1 MNRLDIGN
9 PSGTN
14 NRADTS
20 GRQEVMNHLETES
33 LSVLKQLEV
42 NANIQLFAH
51 QWVDENGIESIDDMF
66 ALFDRLALP
75 YRLVANLDEVGEHKL
90 VLLVLGEHE
99 LVSGHIESKQF
110 IAFDANEDIT
120 QIPQFCIVIEG
131 PPLEKA
137 SPDWVGERLH
147 AFRPIIP
154 KLLLVS
160 FITNLFAL
168 AVPFITMS
176 IYDHVIG
183 GDAGHEL
190 QGIAIGAALLFVM
203 MGWLRTLRSRVFA
216 SVSNRVS
223 REISQSLVQRL
234 LRNSYAQ
241 NQQTASSSQQNQ
253 VMLSERISGVLS
265 GPLGNALFDLPFIL
279 IFVLA
284 IGVLGGWLVLVPI
297 VSLVLY
303 YLLAK
308 RSIRSSSKRSMQSTV
323 AGTNRQNMTNELS
336 SKLAFIRSA
345 GFSEHWIQRFKKAN
359 LLASTVTFNQSVLQ
373 SRYTSIYYFIGVGST
388 LAVMGLGIGLIFEQV
403 MTPGGLIASMM
414 LISKVTGPAQVL
426 ANSAMRFNSFNQSKL
441 QVNRILS
448 QPSEREFSYQ
458 HHPLPVVAPSLK
470 LDQVTLRYPKQS
482 RPALNGVSFDIEAGE
497 IVAITGPS
505 GSGKSTL
512 IEVLSGLQL
521 IQNGMV
527 ELEGV
532 NLVQY
537 DPQLYRHWCFIRAA
551 YPDLLTLSI
560 REWLNDGHKVED
572 QKMIS
577 AIEMVGGK
585 RWFETLS
592 GGLDTSIS
600 SIQPDS
606 LFDML
611 SGSVAQILI
620 DAKALVYD
628 YPMFLMDNPVPD
640 AHPNAKRIFG
650 EFVQSKK
657 GKATVIYTSH
667 DPDLIKLADKV
678 VVLNEGA
685 VVYAG
690 PLEPEQSS
698 KQEQPSEPQASQEP
712 QLSEQPLSQELQ
724 PSTQEASAQQ
734 NAAQQE
740 QSESKQGVAND

>member
-1 MNRLDIGN
+1 MNRLDASN
-9 PSGTN
+9 RAGTN
-14 NRADTS
+14 
-20 GRQEVMNHLETES
+20 GQQEVMNHLENES

-90 VLLVLGEHE
+90 VLLVLGENE
-99 LVSGHIESKQF
+99 LVPGHLESKQF
-110 IAFDANEDIT
+110 VSFNANDDIT
-120 QIPQFCIVIEG
+120 DVPQFCIAIEG

-137 SPDWVGERLH
+137 SPDWVGERLD

-190 QGIAIGAALLFVM
+190 QGIAIGAALLFLM

-216 SVSNRVS
+216 SVANRVS

-308 RSIRSSSKRSMQSTV
+308 RSIRSSSKRSIQSTV

-448 QPSEREFSYQ
+448 QASEREFSYQ
-458 HHPLPVVAPSLK
+458 HHPLPTVAPNLK

-482 RPALNGVSFDIEAGE
+482 RPALSGVSFDIEAGE

-512 IEVLSGLQL
+512 IEVLSGLQP

-560 REWLNDGHKVED
+560 REWLNDGHQVED
-572 QKMIS
+572 QTMIS
-577 AIEMVGGK
+577 AIEIVGGK
-585 RWFETLS
+585 RWFESLS

-650 EFVQSKK
+650 QFVHSKK

-698 KQEQPSEPQASQEP
+698 EQEQPAEPQVFQEP
-712 QLSEQPLSQELQ
+712 QLFEQRLSQELQ
-724 PSTQEASAQQ
+724 PSTQEASVQQ
-734 NAAQQE
+734 NTAQQE
-740 QSESKQGVAND
+740 QLESKQGVANG

>member
-66 ALFDRLALP
+66 AMFDRLALP
-75 YRLVANLDEVGEHKL
+75 YRLVASLDEVGEHKL

-110 IAFDANEDIT
+110 IAFDINEDIT

-512 IEVLSGLQL
+512 IEVLSGLQP

-690 PLEPEQSS
+690 PLEAEQSS
-698 KQEQPSEPQASQEP
+698 KQEQSSEPQASQEP

-724 PSTQEASAQQ
+724 PSTQDASAQQ

>member
-1 MNRLDIGN
+1 MNRLDASN
-9 PSGTN
+9 CSE
-14 NRADTS
+14 TS
-20 GRQEVMNHLETES
+20 ARRDALNHLERES
-33 LSVLKQLEV
+33 LSILRQLEV

-51 QWVDENGIESIDDMF
+51 QWVEENGIESLDEMF
-66 ALFDRLALP
+66 AMFDRLALP

-90 VLLVLGEHE
+90 VLLVLGENE
-99 LVSGHIESKQF
+99 LLSGHVESKQF
-110 IAFDANEDIT
+110 ISSDANDDISVV
-120 QIPQFCIVIEG
+120 PQFCIVIEG
-131 PPLEKA
+131 APLEKP
-137 SPDWVGERLH
+137 SPDWVGNRLH

-216 SVSNRVS
+216 AVSNRVS

-265 GPLGNALFDLPFIL
+265 GPLGNALFDLPFIV

-297 VSLVLY
+297 VSLILY

-323 AGTNRQNMTNELS
+323 AGTNRQNMINELS

-345 GFSEHWIQRFKKAN
+345 GLSEHWIQRFKKAN
-359 LLASTVTFNQSVLQ
+359 LLASTVAFNQSVHQ

-458 HHPLPVVAPSLK
+458 HHPLPKIAPSLK
-470 LDQVTLRYPKQS
+470 LTQVTLRYPKQS
-482 RPALNGVSFDIEAGE
+482 RPALNGVSFDIDSGDV
-497 IVAITGPS
+497 VAITGPS

-512 IEVLSGLQL
+512 IEVLSGLQP

-532 NLVQY
+532 NLAQY

-560 REWLNDGHKVED
+560 REWLNDGHKVEE

-577 AIEMVGGK
+577 AIEKVGGQ
-585 RWFETLS
+585 RWLSTLAD
-592 GGLDTSIS
+592 GLDTSIS

-606 LFDML
+606 IFDML
-611 SGSVAQILI
+611 SGTVAQILI

-628 YPMFLMDNPVPD
+628 YPLFLMDNPVPD
-640 AHPNAKRIFG
+640 GHPNAKRVFG
-650 EFVQSKK
+650 EFVSSKR

-678 VVLNEGA
+678 VVLNEGT

-690 PLEPEQSS
+690 PLE
-698 KQEQPSEPQASQEP
+698 QPTEPQAIQEL
-712 QLSEQPLSQELQ
+712 QLSQEK
-724 PSTQEASAQQ
+724 A
-734 NAAQQE
+734 
-740 QSESKQGVAND
+740 ESKQGVANG

>member
-9 PSGTN
+9 HSGTN

-51 QWVDENGIESIDDMF
+51 QWVDENRIESIDDMF

-110 IAFDANEDIT
+110 IGFDTNEDIT

-345 GFSEHWIQRFKKAN
+345 GFSDHWIQRFKKAN
-359 LLASTVTFNQSVLQ
+359 LLASTVTFNQSILQ

-458 HHPLPVVAPSLK
+458 HHPLPVVAPNLK

-724 PSTQEASAQQ
+724 PSTQDSSAQQ

>member
-1 MNRLDIGN
+1 MNRLDT
-9 PSGTN
+9 SSRTDTN
-14 NRADTS
+14 
-20 GRQEVMNHLETES
+20 GRKVVRNHLETES
-33 LSVLKQLEV
+33 LSALKQLEV

-51 QWVDENGIESIDDMF
+51 QWVDENGMESIDDMF

-75 YRLVANLDEVGEHKL
+75 YRLVANLNEVGDHKL
-90 VLLVLGEHE
+90 VLLVLGENE
-99 LVSGHIESKQF
+99 LVSGYLESKRF
-110 IAFDANEDIT
+110 IAFDDNDDVT
-120 QIPQFCIVIEG
+120 GTPQFCIVIEG
-131 PPLEKA
+131 VPLEKA

-190 QGIAIGAALLFVM
+190 QGIAIGAGLLFVM

-223 REISQSLVQRL
+223 REISQSLVLRL
-234 LRNSYAQ
+234 LRNSYVQ

-253 VMLSERISGVLS
+253 MMLSERISGVLS
-265 GPLGNALFDLPFIL
+265 GPLGNALFDLPFIV

-284 IGVLGGWLVLVPI
+284 IGVLGGWLVLVPV

-323 AGTNRQNMTNELS
+323 AGTNRQNMVNELS
-336 SKLAFIRSA
+336 SKLVFIRSA
-345 GFSEHWIQRFKKAN
+345 GLSQHWIQRFKKAN

-373 SRYTSIYYFIGVGST
+373 SRYTSMYYFIGVGST
-388 LAVMGLGIGLIFEQV
+388 LAVMGLGIGLIFEEV

-426 ANSAMRFNSFNQSKL
+426 TNSAMRFNSFNQSKL

-458 HHPLPVVAPSLK
+458 HHPLPSTAPNLK

-482 RPALNGVSFDIEAGE
+482 RPALSGVSFDIEAGE

-512 IEVLSGLQL
+512 IEVFSGLQP
-521 IQNGMV
+521 IQNGIV
-527 ELEGV
+527 ELNRV
-532 NLVQY
+532 NLAQY

-560 REWLNDGHKVED
+560 REWLNDGHKIED

-640 AHPNAKRIFG
+640 AYPNAKRIFG

-690 PLEPEQSS
+690 PIEPAQ
-698 KQEQPSEPQASQEP
+698 PQAD
-712 QLSEQPLSQELQ
+712 
-724 PSTQEASAQQ
+724 QQ
-734 NAAQQE
+734 TGQQE
-740 QSESKQGVAND
+740 FMQGVTNG

>member
-1 MNRLDIGN
+1 MNRIN
-9 PSGTN
+9 T
-14 NRADTS
+14 TS
-20 GRQEVMNHLETES
+20 RDEMRCRQEMFNHLEAES
-33 LSVLKQLEV
+33 LSALKQLDV
-42 NANIQLFAH
+42 NANIQLFAR
-51 QWVDENGIESIDDMF
+51 QWVNENGINSIDDIF

-75 YRLVANLDEVGEHKL
+75 YRLVANRDDVGEHKL
-90 VLLVLGEHE
+90 VFLVVGENELVLGH
-99 LVSGHIESKQF
+99 LESKQF
-110 IAFDANEDIT
+110 TASDENADVIDT
-120 QIPQFCIVIEG
+120 PQFFIVLDG

-137 SPDWVGERLH
+137 SPDWIGERLE

-168 AVPFITMS
+168 AIPFITMS

-190 QGIAIGAALLFVM
+190 QGIAIGAGLLFVM

-265 GPLGNALFDLPFIL
+265 GPLGNALFDLPFIA

-297 VSLVLY
+297 VSLILY
-303 YLLAK
+303 YVLAK
-308 RSIRSSSKRSMQSTV
+308 RSIRSSGKRSMQSTV
-323 AGTNRQNMTNELS
+323 AGTNRQNMTNELA

-345 GFSEHWIQRFKKAN
+345 GFSEYWIQRFQKAN
-359 LLASTVTFNQSVLQ
+359 LLASKATFNQSVLQ
-373 SRYTSIYYFIGVGST
+373 SRYTSAYYFIGLSST
-388 LAVMGLGIGLIFEQV
+388 LAVMGLGIGLIFEQI

-426 ANSAMRFNSFNQSKL
+426 ANSALRFNSFSQSKL

-458 HHPLPVVAPSLK
+458 HHPLPKIAPNLT
-470 LDQVTLRYPKQS
+470 LTQVTLRYPKQS
-482 RPALNGVSFDIEAGE
+482 RPALNGVSFDIASGE
-497 IVAITGPS
+497 VVAITGPS

-512 IEVLSGLQL
+512 IEVLSGLQP

-532 NLVQY
+532 NLAQY

-560 REWLNDGHKVED
+560 REWLSDGHKVEE
-572 QKMIS
+572 QKMLS
-577 AIEMVGGK
+577 AIEMVGGH
-585 RWFETLS
+585 RWFSTLPD
-592 GGLDTSIS
+592 GLDTSIS

-611 SGSVAQILI
+611 SGTVAQILI

-628 YPMFLMDNPVPD
+628 YPMYLMDNPVPD
-640 AHPNAKRIFG
+640 GHPNAKRVFN
-650 EFVQSKK
+650 EFLSLKK
-657 GKATVIYTSH
+657 GKATVIFTSH

-678 VVLNEGA
+678 VVLDEGSL
-685 VVYAG
+685 VYAG
-690 PLEPEQSS
+690 PLEREPSSGLQSSPEQSL
-698 KQEQPSEPQASQEP
+698 SQ
-712 QLSEQPLSQELQ
+712 QPLSQELSQ
-724 PSTQEASAQQ
+724 
-734 NAAQQE
+734 
-740 QSESKQGVAND
+740 SKQGVANG

>member
-110 IAFDANEDIT
+110 IGFDTNEDIT

-512 IEVLSGLQL
+512 IEVLSGLQP

-698 KQEQPSEPQASQEP
+698 NQEQPSELQASQEP

-724 PSTQEASAQQ
+724 PSTQDASAQQ

>member
-1 MNRLDIGN
+1 MNRLDISS

-14 NRADTS
+14 KRADS
-20 GRQEVMNHLETES
+20 NGRQEVMNHLETES

-42 NANIQLFAH
+42 NANIQLFAR

-66 ALFDRLALP
+66 AMFDRLALP

-284 IGVLGGWLVLVPI
+284 IGVLGGWLVLVPV
-297 VSLVLY
+297 VSLILY

-458 HHPLPVVAPSLK
+458 HHPLPVVAPNLK

-512 IEVLSGLQL
+512 IEVLSGLQP

-577 AIEMVGGK
+577 AIEIVGGK

>member
-99 LVSGHIESKQF
+99 LVSGHLESKQF
-110 IAFDANEDIT
+110 VAFNANDDIADV
-120 QIPQFCIVIEG
+120 PQFCIVIEG

-284 IGVLGGWLVLVPI
+284 IGVLGGWLVLVPV
-297 VSLVLY
+297 VSLILY

-458 HHPLPVVAPSLK
+458 HHPLPVVAPNLK

-512 IEVLSGLQL
+512 IEVLSGLQP

-572 QKMIS
+572 KKMIS

-724 PSTQEASAQQ
+724 PSTQDASAQQ

>member
-1 MNRLDIGN
+1 MNSLDA
-9 PSGTN
+9 N
-14 NRADTS
+14 NRSNTSNRPDTS

-75 YRLVANLDEVGEHKL
+75 YRLVADVDEVGDHKL
-90 VLLVLGEHE
+90 LLLVLSENE
-99 LVSGHIESKQF
+99 LVLGHLESKQF
-110 IAFDANEDIT
+110 IASDSNDDIT
-120 QIPQFCIVIEG
+120 NSPQFCIVIEG
-131 PPLEKA
+131 PPLEKG

-284 IGVLGGWLVLVPI
+284 IGVLGGWLVLVPV
-297 VSLVLY
+297 VSLILY

-345 GFSEHWIQRFKKAN
+345 GFSQHWIQRFKKAN

-414 LISKVTGPAQVL
+414 LISKVTGPAQML
-426 ANSAMRFNSFNQSKL
+426 ANSAMRFHSFNQSKL

-458 HHPLPVVAPSLK
+458 HHPLSSVAPSLK
-470 LDQVTLRYPKQS
+470 LEQVTLRYPKQS
-482 RPALNGVSFDIEAGE
+482 RPALNGVSFEIEAGE
-497 IVAITGPS
+497 VVAITGPS

-512 IEVLSGLQL
+512 IEVLSGLQP

-527 ELEGV
+527 ELDGV

-537 DPQLYRHWCFIRAA
+537 DPQLYRHWCLIRAA

-560 REWLNDGHKVED
+560 REWLNDGHKVEE
-572 QKMIS
+572 QRMIS
-577 AIEMVGGK
+577 AIDRVGGK
-585 RWFETLS
+585 RWFNTLPN
-592 GGLDTSIS
+592 GLDTSIS

-640 AHPNAKRIFG
+640 SHPNAKRIFG
-650 EFVQSKK
+650 EFVLSKK
-657 GKATVIYTSH
+657 GKATVVYTSH

-690 PLEPEQSS
+690 PLEPEPP
-698 KQEQPSEPQASQEP
+698 QEPLKPQESLEPENKPQVQQPSIQAPSAQQHAASQE
-712 QLSEQPLSQELQ
+712 QSQ
-724 PSTQEASAQQ
+724 
-734 NAAQQE
+734 
-740 QSESKQGVAND
+740 SKQGVANG

>member
-1 MNRLDIGN
+1 MNRLDASRQGETDGQHE
-9 PSGTN
+9 PM
-14 NRADTS
+14 NR
-20 GRQEVMNHLETES
+20 LETES
-33 LSVLKQLEV
+33 LSVLKKLEV
-42 NANIQLFAH
+42 NANIQLFAR
-51 QWVDENGIESIDDMF
+51 QWVDENGIESLDDMF

-75 YRLVANLDEVGEHKL
+75 YRLVANLDEVGDHKL
-90 VLLVLGEHE
+90 VLLVLSESE
-99 LVSGHIESKQF
+99 LVSGHLESKQF
-110 IAFDANEDIT
+110 VAVGGNEDISEV
-120 QIPQFCIVIEG
+120 PQFCIVIEG
-131 PPLEKA
+131 APLEKA

-265 GPLGNALFDLPFIL
+265 GPLGNALFDLPFIA

-297 VSLVLY
+297 VSLALY

-345 GFSEHWIQRFKKAN
+345 GFSEHWIQRFEKAN
-359 LLASTVTFNQSVLQ
+359 LLASTVAFHQSVVQ
-373 SRYTSIYYFIGVGST
+373 SRYTSMYYFISVGST
-388 LAVMGLGIGLIFEQV
+388 LAVMGLGIGLIFENV
-403 MTPGGLIASMM
+403 MTSGGLIASMM
-414 LISKVTGPAQVL
+414 LISKVTGPAQVA

-458 HHPLPVVAPSLK
+458 HHPLPTVAPNLQ

-482 RPALNGVSFDIEAGE
+482 RPALNGVSFDVEAGD

-512 IEVLSGLQL
+512 IEVLSGLQP

-527 ELEGV
+527 ELQRV
-532 NLVQY
+532 NLAQY

-560 REWLNDGHKVED
+560 REWLSDGHKVEE

-577 AIEMVGGK
+577 AIDMVGGK
-585 RWFETLS
+585 RWFSTLPD
-592 GGLDTSIS
+592 GLDTSIS

-611 SGSVAQILI
+611 SGTVAQILI

-640 AHPNAKRIFG
+640 GHPNAKRVFG
-650 EFVQSKK
+650 EFLTAKK
-657 GKATVIYTSH
+657 GNATVIFTSH
-667 DPDLIKLADKV
+667 DPELIKLADKV
-678 VVLNEGA
+678 VVLNEGS

-690 PLEPEQSS
+690 PLDTQPPVDPQERHEPPLA
-698 KQEQPSEPQASQEP
+698 QEKR
-712 QLSEQPLSQELQ
+712 
-724 PSTQEASAQQ
+724 PSTQEPSVQPH
-734 NAAQQE
+734 AAQQA
-740 QSESKQGVAND
+740 QPPSKQGVANG

>member
-1 MNRLDIGN
+1 MNRIN
-9 PSGTN
+9 T
-14 NRADTS
+14 TS
-20 GRQEVMNHLETES
+20 RDETRCRQEMFNHLEAES
-33 LSVLKQLEV
+33 LSALKQLDV
-42 NANIQLFAH
+42 NANIQLFAR
-51 QWVDENGIESIDDMF
+51 QWVNENGINSIDDIF

-75 YRLVANLDEVGEHKL
+75 YRLVANRDDVGEHKL
-90 VLLVLGEHE
+90 VLLVVGENE
-99 LVSGHIESKQF
+99 LVLGHLESKQF
-110 IAFDANEDIT
+110 TASDENADVIDT
-120 QIPQFCIVIEG
+120 PQFFIVLDG

-137 SPDWVGERLH
+137 SPDWIGERLE

-168 AVPFITMS
+168 AIPFITMS

-190 QGIAIGAALLFVM
+190 QGIAIGAGLLFVM

-265 GPLGNALFDLPFIL
+265 GPLGNALFDLPFIA

-297 VSLVLY
+297 VSLILY
-303 YLLAK
+303 YVLAK
-308 RSIRSSSKRSMQSTV
+308 RSIGSSGKRSMQSTV
-323 AGTNRQNMTNELS
+323 AGTNRQNMTNELA

-345 GFSEHWIQRFKKAN
+345 GFSEYWIQRFQKAN
-359 LLASTVTFNQSVLQ
+359 LLASKATFNQSVLQ
-373 SRYTSIYYFIGVGST
+373 SRYTSAYYFIGLSST
-388 LAVMGLGIGLIFEQV
+388 LAVMGLGIGLIFEQI

-426 ANSAMRFNSFNQSKL
+426 ANSALRFNSFSQSKL

-458 HHPLPVVAPSLK
+458 HHPLPKIAPNLT
-470 LDQVTLRYPKQS
+470 LTQVTLRYPKQS
-482 RPALNGVSFDIEAGE
+482 RPALNGVSFDIASGE
-497 IVAITGPS
+497 VVAITGPS

-512 IEVLSGLQL
+512 IEVLSGLQP

-532 NLVQY
+532 NLAQY

-560 REWLNDGHKVED
+560 REWLSDGHKVEE
-572 QKMIS
+572 QKMLS
-577 AIEMVGGK
+577 AIEMVGGH
-585 RWFETLS
+585 RWFSTLPD
-592 GGLDTSIS
+592 GLDTSIS

-611 SGSVAQILI
+611 SGTVAQILI

-628 YPMFLMDNPVPD
+628 YPMYLMDNPVPD
-640 AHPNAKRIFG
+640 GHPNAKRVFN
-650 EFVQSKK
+650 EFLSLKK
-657 GKATVIYTSH
+657 GKATVLFTSH

-678 VVLNEGA
+678 VVLDEGSL
-685 VVYAG
+685 VYAG
-690 PLEPEQSS
+690 PLEREPSSVLQSSPEQSL
-698 KQEQPSEPQASQEP
+698 SQ
-712 QLSEQPLSQELQ
+712 QPLSQELSQ
-724 PSTQEASAQQ
+724 
-734 NAAQQE
+734 
-740 QSESKQGVAND
+740 SKQGVANG

>member
-1 MNRLDIGN
+1 MNRLDI
-9 PSGTN
+9 SDRSDTN
-14 NRADTS
+14 
-20 GRQEVMNHLETES
+20 GRQDVMNHLETES

-99 LVSGHIESKQF
+99 LVSGHLESKQF
-110 IAFDANEDIT
+110 VAFNANEDIT
-120 QIPQFCIVIEG
+120 DVPKFCIVIDG

-137 SPDWVGERLH
+137 SSDWVGERLH

-284 IGVLGGWLVLVPI
+284 IGVLGGWLVLVPV
-297 VSLVLY
+297 VSLILY

-458 HHPLPVVAPSLK
+458 HHPLPVVAPNLK

-512 IEVLSGLQL
+512 IEVLSGLQP

-698 KQEQPSEPQASQEP
+698 KQGQPSEPQASQEP

>member
-1 MNRLDIGN
+1 MNRLDASN
-9 PSGTN
+9 RAGTN
-14 NRADTS
+14 
-20 GRQEVMNHLETES
+20 GQQEVMNHLENES

-90 VLLVLGEHE
+90 VLLVLGENE
-99 LVSGHIESKQF
+99 LVPGHLESKQF
-110 IAFDANEDIT
+110 VSFNANDDIT
-120 QIPQFCIVIEG
+120 DVPQFCIVIEG

-137 SPDWVGERLH
+137 SPDWVGERLD

-190 QGIAIGAALLFVM
+190 QGIAIGAALLFLM

-216 SVSNRVS
+216 SVANRVS

-308 RSIRSSSKRSMQSTV
+308 RSIRSSSKRSIQSTV

-458 HHPLPVVAPSLK
+458 HHPLPTVAPNLK

-482 RPALNGVSFDIEAGE
+482 RPALSGVSFDIEAGE

-512 IEVLSGLQL
+512 IEVLSGLQP

-560 REWLNDGHKVED
+560 REWLNDGHQVED
-572 QKMIS
+572 QTMIS

-585 RWFETLS
+585 RWFESLS

-650 EFVQSKK
+650 HFVHSKK

-698 KQEQPSEPQASQEP
+698 EQEQPAEPQVSQEP
-712 QLSEQPLSQELQ
+712 QLFEQRLSQELQ

-734 NAAQQE
+734 DAAPQE
-740 QSESKQGVAND
+740 QSESKQGVANG

>member
-1 MNRLDIGN
+1 
-9 PSGTN
+9 
-14 NRADTS
+14 
-20 GRQEVMNHLETES
+20 
-33 LSVLKQLEV
+33 
-42 NANIQLFAH
+42 
-51 QWVDENGIESIDDMF
+51 
-66 ALFDRLALP
+66 
-75 YRLVANLDEVGEHKL
+75 
-90 VLLVLGEHE
+90 
-99 LVSGHIESKQF
+99 
-110 IAFDANEDIT
+110 
-120 QIPQFCIVIEG
+120 
-131 PPLEKA
+131 
-137 SPDWVGERLH
+137 
-147 AFRPIIP
+147 
-154 KLLLVS
+154 

-284 IGVLGGWLVLVPI
+284 IGVLGGWLVLVPV
-297 VSLVLY
+297 VSLILY

-458 HHPLPVVAPSLK
+458 HHPLPVVAPNLK

-512 IEVLSGLQL
+512 IEVLSGLQP

-740 QSESKQGVAND
+740 QSKSKQGVAND

>member
-1 MNRLDIGN
+1 MNRSDV
-9 PSGTN
+9 SSRTDTN
-14 NRADTS
+14 
-20 GRQEVMNHLETES
+20 GRQGVRNHLEAES
-33 LSVLKQLEV
+33 LSALKQLEV

-75 YRLVANLDEVGEHKL
+75 YRLVANLNEVGDHKL

-99 LVSGHIESKQF
+99 LVCGHLESKQF
-110 IAFDANEDIT
+110 IAFDGNDDVT
-120 QIPQFCIVIEG
+120 GIPQFYIVIEG
-131 PPLEKA
+131 APLEKA

-160 FITNLFAL
+160 FVTNLFAL

-183 GDAGHEL
+183 GDAAHEL

-216 SVSNRVS
+216 SVSSRVS

-241 NQQTASSSQQNQ
+241 NQQTALSSQQNQ

-265 GPLGNALFDLPFIL
+265 GPLGNALFDLPFIV

-284 IGVLGGWLVLVPI
+284 IGVLAGWLVLVPI

-308 RSIRSSSKRSMQSTV
+308 RSVRSSSKRSMQSTV

-336 SKLAFIRSA
+336 SKLTFIRSA

-359 LLASTVTFNQSVLQ
+359 LLASTVAFNQLVLQ

-426 ANSAMRFNSFNQSKL
+426 ANSAMRFNSFNQSRL

-458 HHPLPVVAPSLK
+458 HHPLPAVAPNLK

-482 RPALNGVSFDIEAGE
+482 HPVLSGVSFDIEAGE

-512 IEVLSGLQL
+512 IEVLSGLQP

-532 NLVQY
+532 NLTQY

-560 REWLNDGHKVED
+560 RDWLNDGHKVEE

-585 RWFETLS
+585 RWFSTLPD
-592 GGLDTSIS
+592 GLDTSIS

-606 LFDML
+606 LFDIL

-690 PLEPEQSS
+690 PLEAEQH
-698 KQEQPSEPQASQEP
+698 SEPQVSQE
-712 QLSEQPLSQELQ
+712 QSLSQE
-724 PSTQEASAQQ
+724 SSAQQ
-734 NAAQQE
+734 NVAQQE
-740 QSESKQGVAND
+740 QSGSKQGVENG

>member
-1 MNRLDIGN
+1 MNRLDTGN

-14 NRADTS
+14 NRTDMN
-20 GRQEVMNHLETES
+20 GRQEVMNHLENES

-42 NANIQLFAH
+42 NANIQLFAR

-90 VLLVLGEHE
+90 VLLVLGENE
-99 LVSGHIESKQF
+99 LVSGHLESKQF
-110 IAFDANEDIT
+110 ISFNANDDIT
-120 QIPQFCIVIEG
+120 DVPQFCIVIEG

-137 SPDWVGERLH
+137 SSDWVGERLH

-284 IGVLGGWLVLVPI
+284 IGVLGGWLVLVPV
-297 VSLVLY
+297 VSLILY

-458 HHPLPVVAPSLK
+458 HHPLPTVAPNLK

-512 IEVLSGLQL
+512 IEVLSGLQP

-560 REWLNDGHKVED
+560 QEWLNDGHKVED

-690 PLEPEQSS
+690 PLEAEQSS
-698 KQEQPSEPQASQEP
+698 KQGQPSEPQASQEP

-740 QSESKQGVAND
+740 QSESKQGVANG

>member
-1 MNRLDIGN
+1 MNSLDA
-9 PSGTN
+9 N
-14 NRADTS
+14 NRSNTSNRPDTS
-20 GRQEVMNHLETES
+20 GRQEMMNHLETES

-75 YRLVANLDEVGEHKL
+75 YRLVADLDEVGDHKL
-90 VLLVLGEHE
+90 LLLVLSENE
-99 LVSGHIESKQF
+99 LVLGHFESKQF
-110 IAFDANEDIT
+110 IASDSTDDIT
-120 QIPQFCIVIEG
+120 NSPQFCIVVEG
-131 PPLEKA
+131 PPLEKG

-160 FITNLFAL
+160 FVTNLFAL
-168 AVPFITMS
+168 TVPFITMS

-183 GDAGHEL
+183 GDAAHEL
-190 QGIAIGAALLFVM
+190 QGIAIGASLLFVM

-284 IGVLGGWLVLVPI
+284 IGILGGWLVLVPI
-297 VSLVLY
+297 ISLILY

-345 GFSEHWIQRFKKAN
+345 GFSQHWIQRFKKAN

-414 LISKVTGPAQVL
+414 LISKVTGPAQML

-458 HHPLPVVAPSLK
+458 HHPLSSVAPSLK
-470 LDQVTLRYPKQS
+470 LEQVTLRYPKQS
-482 RPALNGVSFDIEAGE
+482 RPALNGVSFEIEAGE
-497 IVAITGPS
+497 VVAITGPS

-512 IEVLSGLQL
+512 IEVLSGLQP

-527 ELEGV
+527 ELDGV

-537 DPQLYRHWCFIRAA
+537 DPQLYRHWCLIRAA

-560 REWLNDGHKVED
+560 REWLNDGHKVEE
-572 QKMIS
+572 QRMIS
-577 AIEMVGGK
+577 AIDMVGGK
-585 RWFETLS
+585 RWFNTLPN
-592 GGLDTSIS
+592 GLDTSIS

-606 LFDML
+606 IFDML

-640 AHPNAKRIFG
+640 SHPNAKRIFG
-650 EFVQSKK
+650 EFVLSKK
-657 GKATVIYTSH
+657 GKATVVYTSH

-690 PLEPEQSS
+690 PLEPEPPQ
-698 KQEQPSEPQASQEP
+698 EPQKPQESQEP
-712 QLSEQPLSQELQ
+712 QEKTQVQQSSIQDPL
-724 PSTQEASAQQ
+724 AQQ
-734 NAAQQE
+734 HAASQE
-740 QSESKQGVAND
+740 QSQSKQGVANG

>member
-1 MNRLDIGN
+1 MNRLDASRHTETDN
-9 PSGTN
+9 QHEAM
-14 NRADTS
+14 NR
-20 GRQEVMNHLETES
+20 LEAES
-33 LSVLKQLEV
+33 LSVLKELEV
-42 NANIQLFAH
+42 NANIQLFAQ
-51 QWVDENGIESIDDMF
+51 QWVDENGIESLDDVF
-66 ALFDRLALP
+66 SLFDRLALP

-90 VLLVLGEHE
+90 VLLVLGETE
-99 LVSGHIESKQF
+99 LVSGHLESKQF
-110 IAFDANEDIT
+110 VAVDGNAEVAD
-120 QIPQFCIVIEG
+120 IPQFCIVIEG
-131 PPLEKA
+131 EPLEKA

-234 LRNSYAQ
+234 LKNSYAQ

-265 GPLGNALFDLPFIL
+265 GPLGNALFDLPFIA

-308 RSIRSSSKRSMQSTV
+308 RAIRSSGKCAMQSTV

-336 SKLAFIRSA
+336 SKLTFIRSA
-345 GFSEHWIQRFKKAN
+345 GFSEYWIQRFQKAN
-359 LLASTVTFNQSVLQ
+359 LLASKVAFNQSVLQ
-373 SRYTSIYYFIGVGST
+373 SRYTSMYYFIGVGST

-458 HHPLPVVAPSLK
+458 HHPLPTVAPNLK

-482 RPALNGVSFDIEAGE
+482 RPALNGVSFDVEAGD

-512 IEVLSGLQL
+512 IEVLSGLQA

-527 ELEGV
+527 ELKGV
-532 NLVQY
+532 NLAQY

-560 REWLNDGHKVED
+560 REWLSDGHKVEE

-585 RWFETLS
+585 RWFSTLPD
-592 GGLDTSIS
+592 GLDTSIS

-611 SGSVAQILI
+611 SGTVAQILI

-640 AHPNAKRIFG
+640 AHPNAKRVFG
-650 EFVQSKK
+650 EFLAAKK
-657 GKATVIYTSH
+657 GKATVIYSSH

-678 VVLNEGA
+678 VVLDEGA

-690 PLEPEQSS
+690 PLE
-698 KQEQPSEPQASQEP
+698 QPSEPQSTR
-712 QLSEQPLSQELQ
+712 EQPLSQGQSL
-724 PSTQEASAQQ
+724 SKAQQ
-734 NAAQQE
+734 PAPDKP
-740 QSESKQGVAND
+740 ESKQGVANG

>member
-1 MNRLDIGN
+1 MNRLDISS

-14 NRADTS
+14 KRADS
-20 GRQEVMNHLETES
+20 NGRQEVMNHLETES

-42 NANIQLFAH
+42 NANIQLFAR

-66 ALFDRLALP
+66 AMFDRLAFP

-284 IGVLGGWLVLVPI
+284 IGVLGGWLVLVPV
-297 VSLVLY
+297 VSLILY

-458 HHPLPVVAPSLK
+458 HHPLPVVAPNLK

-512 IEVLSGLQL
+512 IEVLSGLQP

-577 AIEMVGGK
+577 AIEIVGGK

>member
-1 MNRLDIGN
+1 MNRLDASN
-9 PSGTN
+9 RAGTN
-14 NRADTS
+14 
-20 GRQEVMNHLETES
+20 GQQEVMNHLENES

-90 VLLVLGEHE
+90 VLLVLGENE
-99 LVSGHIESKQF
+99 LVPGHLESKQF
-110 IAFDANEDIT
+110 VSFNANDDIT
-120 QIPQFCIVIEG
+120 DVPQFCIVIEG

-137 SPDWVGERLH
+137 SPDWVGERLD

-190 QGIAIGAALLFVM
+190 QGIAIGAALLFLM

-216 SVSNRVS
+216 SVANRVS

-308 RSIRSSSKRSMQSTV
+308 RSIRSSSKRSIQSTV

-448 QPSEREFSYQ
+448 QASEREFSYQ
-458 HHPLPVVAPSLK
+458 HHPLPTVAPNLK

-482 RPALNGVSFDIEAGE
+482 RPALSGVSFDIEAGE

-512 IEVLSGLQL
+512 IEVLSGLQP

-560 REWLNDGHKVED
+560 REWLNDGHQVED
-572 QKMIS
+572 QTMIS
-577 AIEMVGGK
+577 AIEIVGGK
-585 RWFETLS
+585 RWFESLS

-650 EFVQSKK
+650 QFVHSKK

-698 KQEQPSEPQASQEP
+698 EQEQPAEPQVFQEP
-712 QLSEQPLSQELQ
+712 QLFEQRLSQELQ
-724 PSTQEASAQQ
+724 PSTQEASVQQ
-734 NAAQQE
+734 NTAQQE
-740 QSESKQGVAND
+740 QLESKQGVANG

>member
-1 MNRLDIGN
+1 MNRIDASN
-9 PSGTN
+9 PSGTRH
-14 NRADTS
+14 RADTS

-66 ALFDRLALP
+66 AMFDRLALP

-110 IAFDANEDIT
+110 FAFDTNEDIT

-284 IGVLGGWLVLVPI
+284 IGVLGGWLVLVPV
-297 VSLVLY
+297 VSLILY

-388 LAVMGLGIGLIFEQV
+388 IAVMGLGIGLIFEQV

-458 HHPLPVVAPSLK
+458 HHPLPTVAPNLK

-482 RPALNGVSFDIEAGE
+482 RPALSGVSFDIEAGE

-512 IEVLSGLQL
+512 IEVLSGLQA

-712 QLSEQPLSQELQ
+712 QLSEQQLSQELQ

-740 QSESKQGVAND
+740 QSKSKQGVAND

>member
-1 MNRLDIGN
+1 MNRIN
-9 PSGTN
+9 T
-14 NRADTS
+14 TS
-20 GRQEVMNHLETES
+20 RDETRCRQEMFNHLEAES
-33 LSVLKQLEV
+33 LSALKQLDV
-42 NANIQLFAH
+42 NANIQLFAR
-51 QWVDENGIESIDDMF
+51 QWVNENGINSIDDIF

-75 YRLVANLDEVGEHKL
+75 YRLVANRDDVGEHKL
-90 VLLVLGEHE
+90 VLLVVGENE
-99 LVSGHIESKQF
+99 LVLGHLESKQF
-110 IAFDANEDIT
+110 TASDENADVIDT
-120 QIPQFCIVIEG
+120 PQFFIVLDG

-137 SPDWVGERLH
+137 SPDWIGERLE

-168 AVPFITMS
+168 AIPFITMS

-190 QGIAIGAALLFVM
+190 QGIAIGAGLLFVM

-265 GPLGNALFDLPFIL
+265 GPLGNALFDLPFIA

-297 VSLVLY
+297 VSLILY
-303 YLLAK
+303 YVLAK
-308 RSIRSSSKRSMQSTV
+308 RSIRSSGKRSMQSTV
-323 AGTNRQNMTNELS
+323 AGTNRQNMTNELA

-345 GFSEHWIQRFKKAN
+345 GFSEYWIQRFQKAN
-359 LLASTVTFNQSVLQ
+359 LLASKATFNQSVLQ
-373 SRYTSIYYFIGVGST
+373 SRYTSAYYFIGLSST
-388 LAVMGLGIGLIFEQV
+388 LAVMGLGIGLIFEQI

-426 ANSAMRFNSFNQSKL
+426 ANSALRFNSFSQSKL

-458 HHPLPVVAPSLK
+458 HHPLPKIAPNLT
-470 LDQVTLRYPKQS
+470 LTQVTLRYPKQS
-482 RPALNGVSFDIEAGE
+482 RPALNGVSFDIASGE
-497 IVAITGPS
+497 VVAITGPS

-512 IEVLSGLQL
+512 IEVLSGLQP

-532 NLVQY
+532 NLAQY

-560 REWLNDGHKVED
+560 REWLSDGHKVEE
-572 QKMIS
+572 QKMLS
-577 AIEMVGGK
+577 AIEMVGGH
-585 RWFETLS
+585 RWFSTLPD
-592 GGLDTSIS
+592 GLDTSIS

-611 SGSVAQILI
+611 SGTVAQILI

-628 YPMFLMDNPVPD
+628 YPMYLMDNPVPD
-640 AHPNAKRIFG
+640 GHPNAKRVFN
-650 EFVQSKK
+650 EFLSLKK
-657 GKATVIYTSH
+657 GKATVIFTSH

-678 VVLNEGA
+678 VVLDEGSL
-685 VVYAG
+685 VYAG
-690 PLEPEQSS
+690 PLEREPSSGLQSSPEQSL
-698 KQEQPSEPQASQEP
+698 SQ
-712 QLSEQPLSQELQ
+712 QPLSQELSQ
-724 PSTQEASAQQ
+724 
-734 NAAQQE
+734 
-740 QSESKQGVAND
+740 SKQGVANG

>member
-99 LVSGHIESKQF
+99 LVCGHIESKQF
-110 IAFDANEDIT
+110 IAFDTNEDIT
-120 QIPQFCIVIEG
+120 QIPQFCIVIDG

-458 HHPLPVVAPSLK
+458 HHPLPVVAPNLK

-650 EFVQSKK
+650 EFVQLKK

-698 KQEQPSEPQASQEP
+698 NQEQPSELQASQEP

-724 PSTQEASAQQ
+724 TPTQDASAQQ

>member
-9 PSGTN
+9 PSSTN

-20 GRQEVMNHLETES
+20 GRQEVMNHLENES

-75 YRLVANLDEVGEHKL
+75 YHLVANLDEVGEHKL
-90 VLLVLGEHE
+90 VLLVPDENE
-99 LVSGHIESKQF
+99 LVSGHLESKQF
-110 IAFDANEDIT
+110 VSFNANDDIT
-120 QIPQFCIVIEG
+120 DDPQFCIVIEG

-137 SPDWVGERLH
+137 SPYWVGERLH

-154 KLLLVS
+154 KLVLVS

-203 MGWLRTLRSRVFA
+203 MGWLRTLRSRVFV

-373 SRYTSIYYFIGVGST
+373 SRYTSIYYFIGVAST

-458 HHPLPVVAPSLK
+458 HHPLPTVAPNLK

-512 IEVLSGLQL
+512 IEVLSGLHP

-592 GGLDTSIS
+592 GRLYTSIS

-640 AHPNAKRIFG
+640 AHPNAKRLFG

-698 KQEQPSEPQASQEP
+698 KQEQPSEPQAFQEP
-712 QLSEQPLSQELQ
+712 HLSEQPLSQELQ

-734 NAAQQE
+734 NAARQE

>member
-1 MNRLDIGN
+1 MNSLDA
-9 PSGTN
+9 N
-14 NRADTS
+14 NRSNTSNRPDTS

-75 YRLVANLDEVGEHKL
+75 YRLVADVDEVGDHKL
-90 VLLVLGEHE
+90 LLLVLSENE
-99 LVSGHIESKQF
+99 LVLGHLESKQF
-110 IAFDANEDIT
+110 IASDSNDDIT
-120 QIPQFCIVIEG
+120 NSPQFCIVIEG
-131 PPLEKA
+131 PPLEKG

-284 IGVLGGWLVLVPI
+284 IGVLGGWLVLVPV
-297 VSLVLY
+297 VSLILY

-345 GFSEHWIQRFKKAN
+345 GFSQHWIQRFKKAN
-359 LLASTVTFNQSVLQ
+359 LLASTVTFSQSVLQ

-414 LISKVTGPAQVL
+414 LISKVTGPAQML
-426 ANSAMRFNSFNQSKL
+426 ANSAMRFHSFNQSKL

-458 HHPLPVVAPSLK
+458 HHPLSSVAPSLK
-470 LDQVTLRYPKQS
+470 LEQVTLRYPKQS
-482 RPALNGVSFDIEAGE
+482 RPALNGVSFEIEAGE
-497 IVAITGPS
+497 VVAITGPS

-512 IEVLSGLQL
+512 IEVLSGLQP

-527 ELEGV
+527 ELDGV

-537 DPQLYRHWCFIRAA
+537 DPQLYRHWCLIRAA

-560 REWLNDGHKVED
+560 REWLNDGHKVEE
-572 QKMIS
+572 QRMIS
-577 AIEMVGGK
+577 AIDRVGGK
-585 RWFETLS
+585 RWFNTLPN
-592 GGLDTSIS
+592 GLDTSIS

-640 AHPNAKRIFG
+640 SHPNAKRIFG
-650 EFVQSKK
+650 EFVLSKK
-657 GKATVIYTSH
+657 GKATVVYTSH

-690 PLEPEQSS
+690 PLEPEPP
-698 KQEQPSEPQASQEP
+698 QEPLKPQESQEP
-712 QLSEQPLSQELQ
+712 QDKPQIQQ
-724 PSTQEASAQQ
+724 PSIQDPSAQQ
-734 NAAQQE
+734 HAASQE
-740 QSESKQGVAND
+740 QSQSKQGVANG

>member
-1 MNRLDIGN
+1 MN
-9 PSGTN
+9 SVKTSS
-14 NRADTS
+14 RAESSDS
-20 GRQEVMNHLETES
+20 LEEGKNHLETVS

-42 NANIQLFAH
+42 NANIQLFAN

-66 ALFDRLALP
+66 AMFDRLALP
-75 YRLVANLDEVGEHKL
+75 YRLAANVDEVGEHKL
-90 VLLVLGEHE
+90 VLLVLSEND
-99 LVSGHIESKQF
+99 LVVGHFESKQF
-110 IAFDANEDIT
+110 MASDSNEDIT
-120 QIPQFCIVIEG
+120 DVPQFYIVIDG

-160 FITNLFAL
+160 FVTNLFAL

-190 QGIAIGAALLFVM
+190 QGIAIGAVLLFVM

-234 LRNSYAQ
+234 LKNSYAQ
-241 NQQTASSSQQNQ
+241 NQQTTSSSQQNQ

-265 GPLGNALFDLPFIL
+265 GPLGNALFDLPFIV

-284 IGVLGGWLVLVPI
+284 IGLLGGWLVLVPI
-297 VSLVLY
+297 VSLILY
-303 YLLAK
+303 YLFAK
-308 RSIRSSSKRSMQSTV
+308 RSIRSSSKCSMQSTV

-336 SKLAFIRSA
+336 SKLAFIRSS
-345 GFSEHWIQRFKKAN
+345 GFSRHWIQRFKKAN

-388 LAVMGLGIGLIFEQV
+388 LAIMGLGIGLIFEQV

-458 HHPLPVVAPSLK
+458 HHPLPTVAPSLK
-470 LDQVTLRYPKQS
+470 LEQVTLRYPKQS
-482 RPALNGVSFDIEAGE
+482 RPALNGVGFEIEAGE

-512 IEVLSGLQL
+512 IEVLSGLQP

-527 ELEGV
+527 ELDGV

-560 REWLNDGHKVED
+560 REWLSDGHKVNE
-572 QKMIS
+572 KRMVT

-585 RWFETLS
+585 GWFATLPN
-592 GGLDTSIS
+592 GLDTSIS

-606 LFDML
+606 VFDML

-628 YPMFLMDNPVPD
+628 YSMFLMDNPVPD
-640 AHPNAKRIFG
+640 AHPNAKRIFA
-650 EFVQSKK
+650 EFVRSKK

-690 PLEPEQSS
+690 PLEAEQSTDL
-698 KQEQPSEPQASQEP
+698 QASQEP
-712 QLSEQPLSQELQ
+712 QLSEQPLSQEQVL
-724 PSTQEASAQQ
+724 PQEPTAQK

-740 QSESKQGVAND
+740 QSESKQGVANG

>member
-1 MNRLDIGN
+1 MNRIN
-9 PSGTN
+9 T
-14 NRADTS
+14 TS
-20 GRQEVMNHLETES
+20 RDETRCRQEMFNHLEAES
-33 LSVLKQLEV
+33 LSALKQLDV
-42 NANIQLFAH
+42 NANIQLCAR
-51 QWVDENGIESIDDMF
+51 QWVNENGINSIDDIF

-75 YRLVANLDEVGEHKL
+75 YRLVANRDDVGEHKL
-90 VLLVLGEHE
+90 VLLVVGENE
-99 LVSGHIESKQF
+99 LVLGHLESKQF
-110 IAFDANEDIT
+110 TASDENADVIDT
-120 QIPQFCIVIEG
+120 PQFFIVLDG

-137 SPDWVGERLH
+137 SPDWIGERLE

-168 AVPFITMS
+168 AIPFITMS

-190 QGIAIGAALLFVM
+190 QGIAIGAGLLFVM

-265 GPLGNALFDLPFIL
+265 GPLGNALFDLPFIA

-297 VSLVLY
+297 VSLILY
-303 YLLAK
+303 YVLAK
-308 RSIRSSSKRSMQSTV
+308 RSIRSSGKRSMQSTV
-323 AGTNRQNMTNELS
+323 AGTNRQNMTNELA

-345 GFSEHWIQRFKKAN
+345 GFSEYWIQRFQKAN
-359 LLASTVTFNQSVLQ
+359 LLASKATFNQSVLQ
-373 SRYTSIYYFIGVGST
+373 SRYTSAYYFIGLSST
-388 LAVMGLGIGLIFEQV
+388 LAVMGLGIGLIFEQI

-426 ANSAMRFNSFNQSKL
+426 ANSALRFNSFSQSKL

-458 HHPLPVVAPSLK
+458 HHPLPKIAPNLT
-470 LDQVTLRYPKQS
+470 LTQVTLRYPKQS
-482 RPALNGVSFDIEAGE
+482 RPALNGVSFDIASGE
-497 IVAITGPS
+497 VVAITGPS

-512 IEVLSGLQL
+512 IEVLSGLQP

-532 NLVQY
+532 NLAQY

-560 REWLNDGHKVED
+560 REWLSDGHKVEE
-572 QKMIS
+572 QKMLS
-577 AIEMVGGK
+577 AIEMVGGH
-585 RWFETLS
+585 RWFSTLPD
-592 GGLDTSIS
+592 GLDTSIS

-611 SGSVAQILI
+611 SGTVAQILI

-628 YPMFLMDNPVPD
+628 YPMYLMDNPVPD
-640 AHPNAKRIFG
+640 GHPNAKRVFN
-650 EFVQSKK
+650 EFLSLKK
-657 GKATVIYTSH
+657 GKATVIFTSH

-678 VVLNEGA
+678 VVLDEGSL
-685 VVYAG
+685 VYAG
-690 PLEPEQSS
+690 PLEREPSSGLQSSPEQSL
-698 KQEQPSEPQASQEP
+698 SQ
-712 QLSEQPLSQELQ
+712 QPLSQELSQ
-724 PSTQEASAQQ
+724 
-734 NAAQQE
+734 
-740 QSESKQGVAND
+740 SKQGVANG

>member
-1 MNRLDIGN
+1 MNRLDISDRSDASN
-9 PSGTN
+9 RVDTN
-14 NRADTS
+14 
-20 GRQEVMNHLETES
+20 GRQEVMNHLENES

-42 NANIQLFAH
+42 NANIQLFAR

-90 VLLVLGEHE
+90 VLLVLGENE
-99 LVSGHIESKQF
+99 LVSGHLESKQF
-110 IAFDANEDIT
+110 VAFNANDDIT
-120 QIPQFCIVIEG
+120 DVPQFCIVIEG
-131 PPLEKA
+131 PPLEKG

-284 IGVLGGWLVLVPI
+284 IGVLGGWLVLVPV
-297 VSLVLY
+297 VSLILY

-458 HHPLPVVAPSLK
+458 HHPLPVVAPNLK

-512 IEVLSGLQL
+512 IEVLSGLQP

-560 REWLNDGHKVED
+560 QEWLNDGHKVED

-690 PLEPEQSS
+690 PLEAEQSS
-698 KQEQPSEPQASQEP
+698 KQGQPSEPQASQEP

>member
-1 MNRLDIGN
+1 
-9 PSGTN
+9 
-14 NRADTS
+14 
-20 GRQEVMNHLETES
+20 
-33 LSVLKQLEV
+33 
-42 NANIQLFAH
+42 
-51 QWVDENGIESIDDMF
+51 
-66 ALFDRLALP
+66 
-75 YRLVANLDEVGEHKL
+75 
-90 VLLVLGEHE
+90 
-99 LVSGHIESKQF
+99 
-110 IAFDANEDIT
+110 
-120 QIPQFCIVIEG
+120 
-131 PPLEKA
+131 
-137 SPDWVGERLH
+137 
-147 AFRPIIP
+147 
-154 KLLLVS
+154 
-160 FITNLFAL
+160 
-168 AVPFITMS
+168 
-176 IYDHVIG
+176 
-183 GDAGHEL
+183 
-190 QGIAIGAALLFVM
+190 
-203 MGWLRTLRSRVFA
+203 
-216 SVSNRVS
+216 
-223 REISQSLVQRL
+223 
-234 LRNSYAQ
+234 
-241 NQQTASSSQQNQ
+241 
-253 VMLSERISGVLS
+253 
-265 GPLGNALFDLPFIL
+265 
-279 IFVLA
+279 
-284 IGVLGGWLVLVPI
+284 
-297 VSLVLY
+297 
-303 YLLAK
+303 
-308 RSIRSSSKRSMQSTV
+308 
-323 AGTNRQNMTNELS
+323 
-336 SKLAFIRSA
+336 
-345 GFSEHWIQRFKKAN
+345 
-359 LLASTVTFNQSVLQ
+359 
-373 SRYTSIYYFIGVGST
+373 
-388 LAVMGLGIGLIFEQV
+388 

-458 HHPLPVVAPSLK
+458 HHPLPVVAPNLK

-512 IEVLSGLQL
+512 IEVLSGLQP

-572 QKMIS
+572 KKMIS

>member
-120 QIPQFCIVIEG
+120 QIPQFCIVIDS

-458 HHPLPVVAPSLK
+458 HHPLPVVAPNLK
-470 LDQVTLRYPKQS
+470 LEQVTLRYPKQS

-512 IEVLSGLQL
+512 IEVLSGLQP

-650 EFVQSKK
+650 EFVHSKK

-724 PSTQEASAQQ
+724 PSTQDSSAQQ

>member
-1 MNRLDIGN
+1 MNRLIN
-9 PSGTN
+9 RPSGDSHGPHDELN
-14 NRADTS
+14 S
-20 GRQEVMNHLETES
+20 LEAES
-33 LSVLKQLEV
+33 LSVLRHLEV

-51 QWVDENGIESIDDMF
+51 QWIDENGIESIDDMF
-66 ALFDRLALP
+66 AMFDRLALP
-75 YRLVANLDEVGEHKL
+75 YRLAANLDEVGDHKL
-90 VLLVLGEHE
+90 VLLVLGEHS
-99 LVSGHIESKQF
+99 LVSGHLHAKQF
-110 IAFDANEDIT
+110 TAYNSEEEPADT
-120 QIPQFCIVIEG
+120 PQFCIAIDG
-131 PPLEKA
+131 PPLERT

-154 KLLLVS
+154 KLLFVS

-168 AVPFITMS
+168 AIPFITMS

-190 QGIAIGAALLFVM
+190 QGIAIGAVLLFVM

-241 NQQTASSSQQNQ
+241 NQQTALSSQQNQ

-265 GPLGNALFDLPFIL
+265 GPLGNALFDLPFIA

-345 GFSEHWIQRFKKAN
+345 GFSEHWIQRFQKAN

-441 QVNRILS
+441 QVNRILF

-458 HHPLPVVAPSLK
+458 HHPLPTVAPNLK

-482 RPALNGVSFDIEAGE
+482 RPALNGVSFDVEAGD

-512 IEVLSGLQL
+512 IEVLAGLQP

-532 NLVQY
+532 NLAQY

-560 REWLNDGHKVED
+560 REWLSDGHQVEE

-577 AIEMVGGK
+577 AIEMVGGE
-585 RWFETLS
+585 RWLNTLS
-592 GGLDTSIS
+592 DGLDTSIS
-600 SIQPDS
+600 RIQPDS
-606 LFDML
+606 LFDLL
-611 SGSVAQILI
+611 SGTVAQILI

-650 EFVQSKK
+650 DFVQSKQ
-657 GKATVIYTSH
+657 GNATVIFTSH

-678 VVLNEGA
+678 VVLNEGS

-690 PLEPEQSS
+690 PLDAQQPIDPQVGHEPLLTEE
-698 KQEQPSEPQASQEP
+698 KQPLTQEP
-712 QLSEQPLSQELQ
+712 SVQPH
-724 PSTQEASAQQ
+724 AF
-734 NAAQQE
+734 QQE
-740 QSESKQGVAND
+740 QTQSNQGVANG